1 VIYYFKLL
9 LLLITLIVATPL
21 VADHSVPHSLS
32 KSTVIEK
39 IIIVGLK
46 RTKENVVRRELLFKE
61 NDILTT
67 TDLLESVRRLKNL
80 RIFSKVLPLLKLK
93 EHNRIILT
101 FEVEEKWTT
110 IPYFNFSGGGDTIYA
125 YAGIYDINSF
135 GRYIETGV
143 QYDNWDGESGGVV
156 WFRDPRFLNMR
167 LLAGADLW
175 STTRPRT
182 LFTPAG
188 KKQGQYILSQK
199 KINLIFEKE
208 IKEWLQFGIT
218 LELRQSQIIETSMTD
233 LIDVS
238 TSSLLTNK
246 GQTNQIGSTLSIH
259 LGNLNYDNYLVKGKK
274 TSLYVKYAGDET
286 GSDETLKKI
295 EWHNTAF
302 WRLPYKAN
310 IGFRFNAAAIATNN
324 IQNYF
329 YIGGFENIRG
339 YFDGQFRSKAYWQV
353 NAEYRIPSFQHNW
366 LVIQH
371 IFFLDAVNASNHLD
385 ELKNIND
392 TVYSAGTGI
401 RIISPK
407 IYGFNGRLDI
417 ALLSSQK
424 TQSFVSFGAQQF
436 F

>member
-1 VIYYFKLL
+1 M
-9 LLLITLIVATPL
+9 
-21 VADHSVPHSLS
+21 PHSLS

>member
-1 VIYYFKLL
+1 MIYYFKLL